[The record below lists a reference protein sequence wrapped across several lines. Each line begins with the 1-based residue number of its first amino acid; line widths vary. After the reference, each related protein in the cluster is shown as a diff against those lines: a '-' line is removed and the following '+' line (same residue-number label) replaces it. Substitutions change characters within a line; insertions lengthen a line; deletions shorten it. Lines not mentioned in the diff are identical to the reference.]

1 MIKKKRGDI
10 MQTKT
15 IKMICGYREIP
26 VSDLAE
32 KLNKSTSNFY
42 QMLKRDNFRESEL
55 DEIADALGCNIK
67 ISFVDKSTGK
77 EF

>member
-1 MIKKKRGDI
+1 

-15 IKMICGYREIP
+15 IKMICSFREIP

-32 KLNKSTSNFY
+32 KLGKSTSNFY

-55 DEIADALGCNIK
+55 EQIADVLGCDIK
-67 ISFVDKSTGK
+67 INFVDRQTGK